1 MSPRD
6 DATLDLFAAP
16 ADEPTVDDG
25 PGHAAAPPQGAEP
38 ERVDDPAPDAGET
51 GDGGEV
57 GTDGE
62 AGADEVSDRPEVWTV
77 SQVNRAVRN
86 LLEGQL
92 PALWVS
98 GEVAN
103 WKRAGSGH
111 RYFTLKDEN
120 AQIRAVMW
128 RSDASKLP
136 VDPDDGMEVRA
147 FGSLTLYE
155 ARGEYQLVV
164 RRLEA
169 AGAEGLW
176 RIAFE
181 KLRARLDAEGLLD
194 PARKRPIPRFPRTV
208 GVVTSTT
215 GAALRDILSVIRRR
229 APWTRV
235 LVMGTRVQGDGA
247 ALEVAHAVRTLGR
260 DPRVDVLIVGRGG
273 GSIEDLWA
281 FNEEP
286 VARAVA
292 QCPVPVI
299 SAVGHEVDVTISD
312 LVADLRA
319 PTPSAAGEAA
329 VVDGAAVAD
338 YLRAVPGRLATG
350 LRTKVAARRRAV
362 DDGVPRLRR
371 AVHRLVEPRRDRAV
385 LLRERM
391 GRALTT
397 VIERRRRRADV
408 SDRLERAM
416 GVAVE
421 RRRQRLTGLA
431 GRLHALS
438 PLSTLERGYAVPLT
452 RQGHVLRS
460 VDDFTPGRGFVLR
473 VADGRVDC
481 EAGAVHP
488 DDAGTDLISEATK
501 DTIHD

>member
-1 MSPRD
+1 MPRD
-6 DATLDLFAAP
+6 DATLDLFGAP
-16 ADEPTVDDG
+16 EPSDAPDGVEAVDETPE
-25 PGHAAAPPQGAEP
+25 PAPEAAPPAPAEP
-38 ERVDDPAPDAGET
+38 ER
-51 GDGGEV
+51 
-57 GTDGE
+57 
-62 AGADEVSDRPEVWTV
+62 EVWTV

-92 PALWVS
+92 PSLWIS

-128 RSDASKLP
+128 RSDASRLP
-136 VDPDDGMEVRA
+136 VDPDDGMEVRVH
-147 FGSLTLYE
+147 GSLTLYE

-164 RRLEA
+164 RQLEA

-181 KLRARLDAEGLLD
+181 KLRARLDAEGLLA
-194 PARKRPIPRFPRTV
+194 PERKRPIPRFPRTV

-235 LVMGTRVQGDGA
+235 LVMGTRVQGEGA

-260 DPRVDVLIVGRGG
+260 SGQVDVLIVGRGG

-319 PTPSAAGEAA
+319 PTPSAAGESA
-329 VVDGAAVAD
+329 VVDGAAVQD
-338 YLRAVPGRLATG
+338 YLANVPARLAAG
-350 LRTKVAARRRAV
+350 LSARVASRRRAV
-362 DDGVPRLRR
+362 DEGLPRLRR
-371 AVHRLVEPRRDRAV
+371 AVQRLVEPRRDQALR
-385 LLRERM
+385 LRERM
-391 GRALTT
+391 GRALAMA
-397 VIERRRRRADV
+397 VERRRRRADV
-408 SDRLERAM
+408 GDRLERAM
-416 GVAVE
+416 AVAVD
-421 RRRQRLTGLA
+421 RRRQRLAGLA
-431 GRLHALS
+431 GRLQALS

-452 RQGHVLRS
+452 RDGRVLRTT
-460 VDDFTPGRGFVLR
+460 DDFTPGRSFVLR
-473 VADGRVDC
+473 VTDGRIDC
-481 EAGAVHP
+481 ETGAVHP
-488 DDAGTDLISEATK
+488 DGDGPFTASRESTHE
-501 DTIHD
+501 

>member
-1 MSPRD
+1 MPRD
-6 DATLDLFAAP
+6 DATLDLFGAP
-16 ADEPTVDDG
+16 EPSDAPDGVEAVDETPE
-25 PGHAAAPPQGAEP
+25 PAPEAAPPAPAEP
-38 ERVDDPAPDAGET
+38 ER
-51 GDGGEV
+51 
-57 GTDGE
+57 
-62 AGADEVSDRPEVWTV
+62 EVWTV

-92 PALWVS
+92 PSLWIS

-128 RSDASKLP
+128 RSDASRLP
-136 VDPDDGMEVRA
+136 VDPDDGMEVRVH
-147 FGSLTLYE
+147 GSLTLYE

-164 RRLEA
+164 RQLEA

-181 KLRARLDAEGLLD
+181 KLRARLDAEGLLA
-194 PARKRPIPRFPRTV
+194 PERKRPIPRFPRTV

-235 LVMGTRVQGDGA
+235 LVMGTRVQGEGA

-260 DPRVDVLIVGRGG
+260 SGQVDVLIVGRGG

-329 VVDGAAVAD
+329 VVDGAAVQD
-338 YLRAVPGRLATG
+338 YLANVPARLAAG
-350 LRTKVAARRRAV
+350 LSARVASRRRAV
-362 DDGVPRLRR
+362 DEGLPRLRR
-371 AVHRLVEPRRDRAV
+371 AVQRLVEPRRDQALR
-385 LLRERM
+385 LRERM
-391 GRALTT
+391 GRALAMA
-397 VIERRRRRADV
+397 VERRRRRADV
-408 SDRLERAM
+408 GDRLERAM
-416 GVAVE
+416 AVAVD
-421 RRRQRLTGLA
+421 RRRQRLAGLA
-431 GRLHALS
+431 GRLQALS

-452 RQGHVLRS
+452 RDGRVLRTT
-460 VDDFTPGRGFVLR
+460 DDFTPGRSFVLR
-473 VADGRVDC
+473 VTDGRIDC
-481 EAGAVHP
+481 ETGAVHP
-488 DDAGTDLISEATK
+488 DGDGPFTASRESTHE
-501 DTIHD
+501 